1 MRTIILMPAYG
12 ARYDIY
18 EQAIAA
24 WEAGK
29 DFRIQGTSSYCSI
42 RDKARLCM
50 HHDNI
55 VLHALDGGTFV
66 VRTLPKLD
74 KLKGLI

>member
-1 MRTIILMPAYG
+1 MPAYG
-12 ARYDIY
+12 RRYDIH
-18 EQAIAA
+18 EQAVAD

-50 HHDNI
+50 MHDNI
-55 VLHALDGGTFV
+55 VVHALDGGAFV

-74 KLKGLI
+74 KLKGII